1 MMTDSENNR
10 SRIRAIFDFSTSL
23 KARTIVGVSTVL
35 VLTCLLYV
43 IPKIW
48 AFILNIIS
56 KAELTL

>member
-1 MMTDSENNR
+1 MMTDSEKYR

-56 KAELTL
+56 KAELTP